1 MAVQLASG
9 LWKLEVPL
17 TGSPLKNLNSYLV
30 AGEESLLIDTG
41 FRRDDCLAALEAELA
56 ATGVDRDR
64 LDIFCTHLHSDHVGL
79 APEII
84 RPGRSIFVSR
94 TDGLR
99 LPNYGDDA
107 VWEEMYREYV
117 ENGFDWEEIA
127 ALRLCN
133 PAQTDAPRPCGQYV
147 FLEGGHMLRYG
158 GRELECLLTPGHTPG
173 HMCLYDR
180 AEKTLFSGD
189 HVLFH
194 ITPNIC
200 RWTGV
205 EDSLGDYLASLDR
218 VNALPVERV
227 LAAHRMEMGDLDG
240 RVNELKGHHRLRL
253 DSALEIVKREPGLTA
268 YDIAGRMAWSIRC
281 RNWREFPVTQKFFAV
296 GEALAH
302 LDWLEKQGLL
312 RREPQSGQIRWFS
325 TDRES

>member
-1 MAVQLASG
+1 
-9 LWKLEVPL
+9 
-17 TGSPLKNLNSYLV
+17 
-30 AGEESLLIDTG
+30 
-41 FRRDDCLAALEAELA
+41 
-56 ATGVDRDR
+56 
-64 LDIFCTHLHSDHVGL
+64 
-79 APEII
+79 
-84 RPGRSIFVSR
+84 
-94 TDGLR
+94 
-99 LPNYGDDA
+99 
-107 VWEEMYREYV
+107 
-117 ENGFDWEEIA
+117 
-127 ALRLCN
+127 
-133 PAQTDAPRPCGQYV
+133 
-147 FLEGGHMLRYG
+147 
-158 GRELECLLTPGHTPG
+158 
-173 HMCLYDR
+173 
-180 AEKTLFSGD
+180 
-189 HVLFH
+189 VLFH

-227 LAAHRMEMGDLDG
+227 LPAHRMEMGDLGG
-240 RVNELKGHHRLRL
+240 RVNELKSHHRLRL

-281 RNWREFPVTQKFFAV
+281 RSWLDFPVTQKFFAV